1 MAVVTTEAVSGNME
15 SVFGSRAPVILLQ
28 LRKLK
33 KFTSF
38 RKKLKAPNIVND
50 VSTTSAKKQLQ
61 IFCILSYKKIT
72 NLIKFED
79 LKMCILRSTLLSFL
93 CSSEYI
99 VFEFVF
105 FLHGCEIH
113 YYLHAR
119 FSLIFFE
126 TSK

>member
-61 IFCILSYKKIT
+61 IFCNRSYT
-72 NLIKFED
+72 
-79 LKMCILRSTLLSFL
+79 KMTT
-93 CSSEYI
+93 
-99 VFEFVF
+99 V
-105 FLHGCEIH
+105 
-113 YYLHAR
+113 
-119 FSLIFFE
+119 
-126 TSK
+126 